1 MNIDALLSR
10 MTLRQKLAQ
19 MTQLDYTFFAP
30 EEGGEI
36 TGPLHRMGIREE
48 DVDCCGSVLNITGAA
63 LTRRVQEEHLKKDPN
78 RIPLLFMR
86 DVIHGF
92 RTIFPIPLA
101 LGCSWNPALMRQ
113 SAASASRSP
122 PRVCPKSAD
131 SSRSPFCH
139 LLPSRYA
146 SHKAT
151 YCLFHSTPCPVC
163 SAPDCTDRE

>member
-10 MTLRQKLAQ
+10 MTPAPEAAQ
-19 MTQLDYTFFAP
+19 MTAAGLYLFAP

-92 RTIFPIPLA
+92 RTIFPIR
-101 LGCSWNPALMRQ
+101 WH
-113 SAASASRSP
+113 SAAP
-122 PRVCPKSAD
+122 GIPR
-131 SSRSPFCH
+131 
-139 LLPSRYA
+139 
-146 SHKAT
+146 
-151 YCLFHSTPCPVC
+151 
-163 SAPDCTDRE
+163 